1 MDTPLESE
9 LVDIVD
15 LIADKKRGDALDKI
29 NDYLYGKAQDVIDQY
44 KQSVASSYFDEPTD
58 TPEEWNSLQK
68 TLRRSNFWPKKK
80 TVKSVSTLRVYS
92 SNRK

>member
-1 MDTPLESE
+1 MNYTLNYNMDTPLESE

-15 LIADKKRGDALDKI
+15 LIADKKRGEALDKI

-58 TPEEWNSLQK
+58 TPEE
-68 TLRRSNFWPKKK
+68 
-80 TVKSVSTLRVYS
+80 
-92 SNRK
+92 

>member
-44 KQSVASSYFDEPTD
+44 KQSVPSSYFDEPTD
-58 TPEEWNSLQK
+58 TPEE
-68 TLRRSNFWPKKK
+68 
-80 TVKSVSTLRVYS
+80 
-92 SNRK
+92 

>member
-15 LIADKKRGDALDKI
+15 LIADKKRGEALDKI

-44 KQSVASSYFDEPTD
+44 KQSVKPGATLM
-58 TPEEWNSLQK
+58 NLQILQK
-68 TLRRSNFWPKKK
+68 NETH
-80 TVKSVSTLRVYS
+80 Y
-92 SNRK
+92 RKH